1 MAKYGKR
8 NSARPKNF
16 FPRLNL
22 ITVYAL
28 TVERITGKEQTWP
41 ELSEQW
47 PAKDRTKTP
56 DARP

>member
-1 MAKYGKR
+1 LFRQVY
-8 NSARPKNF
+8 
-16 FPRLNL
+16 LQINL

-28 TVERITGKEQTWP
+28 TVERIAGKEQVLP